1 MASNLIQIKR
11 SATNAVIPTL
21 SPGEMAFTQAGNT
34 LFIGAPDNSS
44 GNIRIGGQ
52 MVPGTLTANQALVA
66 NSTSGIDRVKTA
78 NLEVNLILA
87 GGSNYGTAGEVLAS
101 NGTSNVYWTSI
112 ASLGVNEAAQYAW
125 TNTQS
130 FSNTITFNGSVL
142 ANSVNATSVNSS
154 SYSAGAPDAGTGGV
168 YSNATTIIVGNN
180 TVNSVLTSAGLNVN
194 GASIVNN
201 SGFYTTGTVNTSS
214 LSTGTPGAGS
224 GGVYANVTTI
234 IVGNNTINTV
244 ITSAG
249 LNVNG
254 SAVVANNTGVYTTGT
269 VNTSTFSTGGGTG
282 SASGGVSVNTTFISV
297 GNNSV
302 NGSIT
307 TNSTAAYF
315 TGTAYTANNALN
327 LGGVSA
333 ATLSGYAAAAY
344 SNAMAD
350 TLSRNGSYT
359 GNNVIGGTNTVFN
372 SNVVFTGNSISSTF
386 ANALV
391 SIGSFGVNISA
402 NLVSPGSGTNHGAAI
417 HIGDPG
423 LNGPGGRRE
432 YATLGSGSFMTSANV
447 NFANSSLIQVGNN
460 STWANL
466 NNGTLYLNGGGVSA
480 TVNSTTY
487 SGTVLNANN
496 ASYLGTVAA
505 SNYIQ
510 TSSSVTLSGNL
521 YFTGSNNV
529 FGDATTDLISFN
541 GTIANNFIP
550 SSNNTYTL
558 GNTTNRWSALY
569 VSGNTIYIGNSS
581 ISVDSSN
588 NITFGGSNGIVVNTA
603 TVNTISGVSS
613 SNLNITSNTVFSS
626 AVANIDATAATLRVA
641 EITTGNLTVTGTLT
655 TIDSVN
661 IQVKD
666 ATVKLA
672 DAQSNTASYVD
683 SLDFGIYGTY
693 GNNSSNTNYSGI
705 YRDHNSSNSS
715 YAVWKV
721 FASKT
726 QPTDVIDRSGA
737 GYNLGS
743 LQAYLQ
749 PYGPT
754 GAFVANSTSVNITAN
769 STFSVGITANS
780 VSFTSA
786 LPATSGG
793 TGVNTY
799 ATGDLLYSGS
809 TNPSALTKLTIGSSG
824 YVLQSNSIGLPQWAT
839 LDGGS
844 F

>member
-1 MASNLIQIKR
+1 M
-11 SATNAVIPTL
+11 
-21 SPGEMAFTQAGNT
+21 G
-34 LFIGAPDNSS
+34 
-44 GNIRIGGQ
+44 
-52 MVPGTLTANQALVA
+52 
-66 NSTSGIDRVKTA
+66 
-78 NLEVNLILA
+78 
-87 GGSNYGTAGEVLAS
+87 
-101 NGTSNVYWTSI
+101 
-112 ASLGVNEAAQYAW
+112 
-125 TNTQS
+125 
-130 FSNTITFNGSVL
+130 
-142 ANSVNATSVNSS
+142 
-154 SYSAGAPDAGTGGV
+154 AGTGGF
-168 YSNATTIIVGNN
+168 SANATKIIVGNN
-180 TVNSVLTSAGLNVN
+180 TINSVLTSAGLNVN

-201 SGFYTTGTVNTSS
+201 SGFYTTTGTVNTSS
-214 LSTGTPGAGS
+214 LSTGAPGAGS

-254 SAVVANNTGVYTTGT
+254 SAVVVNNSGFYTTTGT

-327 LGGVSA
+327 LGGVSV
-333 ATLSGYAAAAY
+333 ATLSGYADAAY
-344 SNAMAD
+344 TNSMAD

-372 SNVVFTGNSISSTF
+372 SNVVFNANSISSTY
-386 ANALV
+386 ANG
-391 SIGSFGVNISA
+391 SIKLAANTTADGVILSGNLTSFGAGQI
-402 NLVSPGSGTNHGAAI
+402 THGASIA
-417 HIGDPG
+417 IGDPG
-423 LNGPGGRRE
+423 LNGPGGNKR
-432 YATLGSGSFMTSANV
+432 YASQGDTEIYRTGANV
-447 NFANSSLIQVGNN
+447 YFSNSSLIQVGNN

-480 TVNSTTY
+480 TVNSTVY
-487 SGTVLNANN
+487 SGTVTTACNALQ
-496 ASYLGTVAA
+496 LGGVDA

-510 TSSSVTLSGNL
+510 TSSSVTLSGNI
-521 YFTGSNNV
+521 YFTGSNSV
-529 FGDATTDLISFN
+529 FGDATTDLIKFN

-569 VSGNTIYIGNSS
+569 VSGSTIYVGNSS

-588 NITFGGSNGIVVNTA
+588 SITFGGSNGIVVNTA

-626 AVANIDATAATLRVA
+626 AVSNIDATAATLRVA

-666 ATVKLA
+666 ATFKLA

-726 QPTDVIDRSGA
+726 QPTDTIDGSSPS
-737 GYNLGS
+737 YNLGA

-786 LPATSGG
+786 LAATSGG

-799 ATGDLLYSGS
+799 ATGDILYSGS